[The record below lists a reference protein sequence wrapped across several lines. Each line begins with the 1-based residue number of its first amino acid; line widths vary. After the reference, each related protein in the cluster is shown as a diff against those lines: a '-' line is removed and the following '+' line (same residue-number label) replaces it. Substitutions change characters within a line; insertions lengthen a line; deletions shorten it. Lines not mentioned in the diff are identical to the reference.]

1 MARAEKAPGSRISL
15 FNLAVVL
22 ALTLGSVTY
31 GYTFSIVSTTL
42 GQPGWYAYFD
52 LASDETSANY
62 AYTKRIEGA
71 MNGLFCAG
79 GFFGCVFIGWS
90 SNAIG
95 RRNSLFVALPVAI
108 VGGALQAGAA
118 HIAMFLVGRFVGGVA
133 VGILVTL
140 VPLFQSEIAPPAVR
154 GFLVSQHGVMMVLGY
169 SLAAWTGFACFFS
182 SNPEFQW
189 RYPLAEQV
197 LFPLALLFLMPWVPE
212 SPRWLIMKDRPD
224 EAWAILAKLH
234 GIAGHEQGSQEAT
247 FAREEFYQMRQ
258 QVAADK
264 RLAAIEGASI
274 TTLFTKPSYR
284 KRMFCAF
291 MTMFAAESSGI
302 LVVYNYSVLL
312 YQGLGFDNMMSLMLS
327 ALYVTVACAGNYVCS
342 LLIDRVG
349 RVRLLLIGF
358 TGCMVS
364 LAIETALDA
373 EYTGVTEDRNEA
385 GLRAG
390 VFFLFLYITFYGC
403 CIDANTFVYCSEI
416 FPLHFRSYGTAW
428 SLSILFLSA
437 MVYLEAA
444 PTALAVIGWRYFL
457 VFICL
462 TFVNIII
469 IWRTFPETKGLS
481 LEEMGEVFG
490 DEVAVHLTHLTAEER
505 EALDRNIDA
514 EKAGGQVDHVDERA
528 PDTESV

>member
-1 MARAEKAPGSRISL
+1 MARAEKAPGSHISL
-15 FNLAVVL
+15 FNLALVL
-22 ALTLGSVTY
+22 ALTLGSITY

-42 GQPGWYAYFD
+42 GQPGWYTYFD
-52 LASDETSANY
+52 LASDETSPNY

-90 SNAIG
+90 SNAMG
-95 RRNSLFVALPVAI
+95 RRKSLFVALPVAI
-108 VGGALQAGAA
+108 IGGALQAGAA
-118 HIAMFLVGRFVGGVA
+118 HIAMFLVGRFIGGIA

-169 SLAAWTGFACFFS
+169 SLAAWTGFACYFS
-182 SNPEFQW
+182 TNSEFQW

-197 LFPLALLFLMPWVPE
+197 LFPLALLGLTPWIPE
-212 SPRWLIMKDRPD
+212 SPRWLIMKDRFD
-224 EAWAILAKLH
+224 EAWVVLAKLH
-234 GIAGHEQGSQEAT
+234 GIAGHEQDSREAT

-274 TTLFTKPSYR
+274 ATLFKKPSYR

-291 MTMFAAESSGI
+291 MTMFGAESTAI

-312 YQGLGFDNMMSLMLS
+312 YQGLGFSNMISLML
-327 ALYVTVACAGNYVCS
+327 AA
-342 LLIDRVG
+342 
-349 RVRLLLIGF
+349 F
-358 TGCMVS
+358 
-364 LAIETALDA
+364 LAVEVALDA
-373 EYTGVTEDRNEA
+373 LYTGVTENRNEA

-390 VFFLFLYITFYGC
+390 VFFLFLYITCYGC

-416 FPLHFRSYGTAW
+416 FPSHFRSYGTAW

-437 MVYLEAA
+437 MIYLEAA
-444 PTALAVIGWRYFL
+444 PTALATIGWRYFL
-457 VFICL
+457 IFIGL
-462 TFVNIII
+462 TFINIII
-469 IWRTFPETKGLS
+469 IWKTFPETKGLS
-481 LEEMGEVFG
+481 LEEIGEVFG

-505 EALDRNIDA
+505 EALDRSIDA
-514 EKAGGQVDHVDERA
+514 EKAGGQVQHLDVPA
-528 PDTESV
+528 PDTECA